1 MSYKK
6 SRYNVIAKNDKGS
19 RLFNSRTG
27 AIIELDKFDPLSPSF
42 AEAWK
47 QQKFELS
54 DHVWF
59 SALRETGFIVPD
71 EVNEISDYMTSFDS
85 MQKTNDH
92 MSLIV
97 MPTEQCNF
105 RCVYCYE
112 SFLKPQMNL
121 KMQEALKKYIATSV
135 EHVKAFSI
143 EWFGGEPLLGKDVIR
158 NISTHTVALTRER
171 SIAFRSSITTNG
183 YLLTPDLF
191 DEAVTEWNLKQFQI
205 TIDGPKDFH
214 DKRRVLETGGP
225 TFDKIISHLEHMAK
239 SDYPDLL
246 YIIRMN
252 VDHENLKTV
261 PEFAR
266 IVKEIVGDDKRARF
280 FARPVWGKSE
290 CDLLTNFESRS
301 LRKQMVE
308 ICEENGLDLFDR
320 DLFLNPGGGMCY
332 AADAHSLVVGPDGT
346 LYKCTSAFEL
356 PENRVGQLTEEGA
369 VHLNL
374 EYFNLWIK
382 PGTEKYSQCRQ
393 CAILPIC
400 NSGHCPKID
409 IERTRKNEDGSQPVC
424 PPYKEDIKT
433 FVVTAVIEE
442 EFAEV
447 R

>member
-27 AIIELDKFDPLSPSF
+27 AIIELDKFDPLFPSF

-54 DHVWF
+54 DHIWF
-59 SALRETGFIVPD
+59 SALRDIGFIVPED
-71 EVNEISDYMTSFDS
+71 LNEISDYMAAFDG
-85 MQKTNDH
+85 MQKTADH
-92 MSLIV
+92 MNLIV

-112 SFLKPQMNL
+112 SFLKPQMNK
-121 KMQEALKKYIATSV
+121 KMQEGLKKYISTSMERV
-135 EHVKAFSI
+135 RAFSI
-143 EWFGGEPLLGKDVIR
+143 EWFGGEPLLGKEVIR
-158 NISTHTVALTRER
+158 NISTHAVALSREHNV
-171 SIAFRSSITTNG
+171 SFGSAITTNG
-183 YLLTPDLF
+183 YLLDPGTF

-205 TIDGPKDFH
+205 TVDGPREFH
-214 DKRRVLETGGP
+214 DKRRVLESGGP
-225 TFDKIISHLEHMAK
+225 TFDKIISHLEYIAK

-246 YIIRMN
+246 YVVRMN
-252 VDHENLKTV
+252 VDRENLRTV

-308 ICEENGLDLFDR
+308 ICEETGLHLFDT
-320 DLFLNPGGGMCY
+320 DLFLHPGGGMCY
-332 AADAHSLVVGPDGT
+332 AADSHSLVVGPDGA

-356 PENRVGQLTEEGA
+356 PENFVGKLTEDGTVE
-369 VHLNL
+369 LKLDN
-374 EYFNLWIK
+374 YSLWVK

-393 CAILPIC
+393 CAILPVC

-409 IERTRKNEDGSQPVC
+409 IERTKRNEDMSRPVC
-424 PPYKEDIKT
+424 PPFKEDIKT
-433 FVVTAVIEE
+433 FVATAAIEE
-442 EFAEV
+442 EYANVE
-447 R
+447 

>member
-27 AIIELDKFDPLSPSF
+27 AIIELDKFDPLFPSF

-59 SALRETGFIVPD
+59 SSLRDTGFVVP
-71 EVNEISDYMTSFDS
+71 EEANEISDYMASFDV

-92 MSLIV
+92 MSLIL

-112 SFLKPQMNL
+112 SFLKPQMNK
-121 KMQEALKKYIATSV
+121 KMQEGLKKYISTNM
-135 EHVKAFSI
+135 ERVKLFSI
-143 EWFGGEPLLGKDVIR
+143 EWFGGEPLLGKEVIR
-158 NISTHTVALTRER
+158 NISTHAVALSREQNVP
-171 SIAFRSSITTNG
+171 FRSTITTNG
-183 YLLTPDLF
+183 YLLDPDTF
-191 DEAVTEWNLKQFQI
+191 DEAVTEWNLNRFQI
-205 TIDGPKDFH
+205 TIDGPKEFH
-214 DKRRVLETGGP
+214 DKRRVLEAGGP
-225 TFDKIISHLEHMAK
+225 TFDKIVSHLEYIAK
-239 SDYPDLL
+239 SNYSDLM
-246 YIIRMN
+246 YVVRMN
-252 VDHENLKTV
+252 VDRENLKTV

-266 IVKEIVGDDKRARF
+266 ILKEIVGDDRRARF
-280 FARPVWGKSE
+280 FARPVWGKSD

-308 ICEENGLDLFDR
+308 ICEETGLHLFDT
-320 DLFLNPGGGMCY
+320 DLFLQPGGGMCY
-332 AADAHSLVVGPDGT
+332 AADAHSLVVGPDGS

-356 PENRVGQLTEEGA
+356 PENLVG
-369 VHLNL
+369 HLNEDGTIQL
-374 EYFNLWIK
+374 NMENYTLWVK

-393 CAILPIC
+393 CAILPVC

-409 IERTRKNEDGSQPVC
+409 IQRVKKSEDMSRPVC
-424 PPYKEDIKT
+424 PTYKEDIKT
-433 FVVTAVIEE
+433 YVATTSIEE
-442 EFAEV
+442 EFANV
-447 R
+447 